1 MPLHTLWKTASI
13 SLVGIRKKLR
23 RVSTVGSQS
32 LRLPFD
38 RITATDGTPMEMHP
52 RPVDLPV
59 SKPVGESYLGCDSQV
74 EAAVSELL
82 KQLGSRSK

>member
-1 MPLHTLWKTASI
+1 
-13 SLVGIRKKLR
+13 
-23 RVSTVGSQS
+23 VGSQS

-38 RITATDGTPMEMHP
+38 RITATDGTPMEMRP

-59 SKPVGESYLGCDSQV
+59 SKPVGESYLGRDSQLG
-74 EAAVSELL
+74 AAVSELL

>member
-1 MPLHTLWKTASI
+1 
-13 SLVGIRKKLR
+13 
-23 RVSTVGSQS
+23 VGSQS
-32 LRLPFD
+32 LRLSFD
-38 RITATDGTPMEMHP
+38 RITATDGTLMEMHP

-59 SKPVGESYLGCDSQV
+59 SKPVGESYLGPDSQL